1 VDPDAVQSMIFCIP
15 QEAGAEV
22 PANFRN
28 CRTIWWKVPDVTDMP
43 KGDYVESG
51 CISAQGISGIYFR
64 FYPKGKANTRPGFC
78 SLYVGSHGTECDVT
92 VRLRLGT
99 TKRILTQRLH
109 PAFVDGVLNFC
120 DLSQTGSDSLVIGLD
135 IMRGPEDDLAPMTVT
150 SAPLWAEWTIPNM
163 TEEHMNTLS
172 KCDRFTSDI
181 LNVDGLGQDAAFVLY
196 PKGDDADAI
205 SGLGQFVNVGLFGS
219 SHRDVTFRMSAGGVS
234 KVLTACSDRYRAK
247 FTGRVKASGEFFDP
261 CFAKLEDMVDAE
273 KDEIRINLE
282 VLDTTAKHHLS
293 GGSESVEW
301 HLEDIAHL
309 RQQMQSGEF
318 MTSRFVNMP
327 GVKDGYLSLGIA
339 FHEHAVEFS
348 LTRVAKEGKIA
359 PSRGD
364 FVALRPEQQRMTS
377 RRRSRPVA
385 PPAAQHAAF
394 ASGCNRSI
402 GA

>member
-1 VDPDAVQSMIFCIP
+1 
-15 QEAGAEV
+15 
-22 PANFRN
+22 
-28 CRTIWWKVPDVTDMP
+28 
-43 KGDYVESG
+43 
-51 CISAQGISGIYFR
+51 
-64 FYPKGKANTRPGFC
+64 
-78 SLYVGSHGTECDVT
+78 
-92 VRLRLGT
+92 
-99 TKRILTQRLH
+99 
-109 PAFVDGVLNFC
+109 
-120 DLSQTGSDSLVIGLD
+120 
-135 IMRGPEDDLAPMTVT
+135 
-150 SAPLWAEWTIPNM
+150 M

-282 VLDTTAKHHLS
+282 VLDTTAIHHLS

-364 FVALRPEQQRMTS
+364 FVVEMTADESMKYSALMECQWNGLQTTATRFFKLPKDKPLPTAMSFKVSRAALRPEQQRMTS

-385 PPAAQHAAF
+385 PPAAQQAAF